1 MNLWRRLVRDYE
13 QRVDCSQAMIHI
25 AMGSLLIRLKR
36 TLTLTAAAG
45 NNFIIAVPG
54 ADDIL
59 LNYQSTSVHD
69 QLYIRDLLKV
79 RRSLKFSKWLQNME
93 IADQNGKL

>member
-1 MNLWRRLVRDYE
+1 
-13 QRVDCSQAMIHI
+13 
-25 AMGSLLIRLKR
+25 MGSLLIRLKR
-36 TLTLTAAAG
+36 ALTLTAAAA

-54 ADDIL
+54 ADDIM

-79 RRSLKFSKWLQNME
+79 RRSLKFAKWLQNME